1 MPQNRGGTERTM
13 KILKNSI
20 IISSYVLLTALFFFG
35 GYAVGNIGSKKDIV
49 LVTPE
54 PVKAADAAIS
64 GKQTYRIVLENGEL
78 NFYSIQDGEEHLITS
93 EKISENIYPGD
104 DIADLT
110 NGVNFDN
117 IEDAQAM
124 FENFVS

>member
-1 MPQNRGGTERTM
+1 M

-35 GYAVGNIGSKKDIV
+35 GYAVGNMGSKKDIV

-78 NFYSIQDGEEHLITS
+78 NFYSIQNGEEHLITS